1 MLRSWWRQA
10 LVVCLFLLIA
20 SCSGGGCSSGC
31 ASCGIT
37 PIAGASTTSQTIA
50 NSASVR
56 VTKPG
61 LEFLGGSIPGLAA
74 SLLGHGATGGI
85 IDFDVPTTPISTSV
99 IGISINLSVCPNGA
113 NTTTNPL
120 QCVAE
125 IEIGS
130 ASLAINSV
138 TPDAITISG
147 TIPVRIQELI
157 ITGNVPLLGNIQI
170 DLGVGS
176 NLGCDSNAGAVA
188 AGVGFYGFPITVTL
202 PLVAETIPPRIG
214 YTKVDAA
221 NASANLTIGSGQLVA
236 CSTDKGIGGDI
247 VNALLGIL
255 PGIVA
260 PILQTQIGGIVVNE
274 LKTQL
279 CTKADATLNPPCPT
293 GTQPEGDAGDPL
305 LPDGGVP
312 ASQPNCVYDTA
323 PTSCLPTELGLEGH
337 INLGSLLASISPG
350 TTGAVDFVIAAN
362 GNMIA
367 APNGAADSNGN
378 TPNGITLGLLGG
390 GLPRPSRAASR
401 WRRTRN
407 RAGSPSRA
415 S

>member
-37 PIAGASTTSQTIA
+37 PIAGGFDPSQTIA

-188 AGVGFYGFPITVTL
+188 AGVGFYGFPDHRHT
-202 PLVAETIPPRIG
+202 
-214 YTKVDAA
+214 AA
-221 NASANLTIGSGQLVA
+221 RR
-236 CSTDKGIGGDI
+236 GDH
-247 VNALLGIL
+247 
-255 PGIVA
+255 P
-260 PILQTQIGGIVVNE
+260 
-274 LKTQL
+274 
-279 CTKADATLNPPCPT
+279 
-293 GTQPEGDAGDPL
+293 
-305 LPDGGVP
+305 
-312 ASQPNCVYDTA
+312 
-323 PTSCLPTELGLEGH
+323 
-337 INLGSLLASISPG
+337 
-350 TTGAVDFVIAAN
+350 
-362 GNMIA
+362 A
-367 APNGAADSNGN
+367 APRVHEDRRRECDRQPDDRIRASWW
-378 TPNGITLGLLGG
+378 
-390 GLPRPSRAASR
+390 RAA
-401 WRRTRN
+401 RTR
-407 RAGSPSRA
+407 GSAATS
-415 S
+415 